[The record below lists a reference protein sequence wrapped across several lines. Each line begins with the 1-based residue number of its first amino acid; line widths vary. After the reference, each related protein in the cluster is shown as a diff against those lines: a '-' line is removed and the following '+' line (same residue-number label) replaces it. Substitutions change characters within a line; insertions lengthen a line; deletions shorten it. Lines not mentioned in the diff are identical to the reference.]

1 MAAIR
6 NSLEFVIK
14 IEMKTILISPV
25 HLISLRANGAIR
37 SPLKDVIDPP
47 IPKTRFQISSSYI
60 GNARYSNFDFQKNQ
74 LLLPIIADEA
84 CNSSCK

>member
-6 NSLEFVIK
+6 NNLEFVIK

-25 HLISLRANGAIR
+25 HLISLRANGAII

-47 IPKTRFQISSSYI
+47 IPKARSRISRCYL
-60 GNARYSNFDFQKNQ
+60 GNARAK
-74 LLLPIIADEA
+74 
-84 CNSSCK
+84 

>member
-6 NSLEFVIK
+6 NNLEFVIK

-47 IPKTRFQISSSYI
+47 IPKISDQNSRYYL
-60 GNARYSNFDFQKNQ
+60 GTARAF
-74 LLLPIIADEA
+74 
-84 CNSSCK
+84 

>member
-6 NSLEFVIK
+6 NNLEFVIK
-14 IEMKTILISPV
+14 IEMKTIFISPV

-47 IPKTRFQISSSYI
+47 IPETRPKISS
-60 GNARYSNFDFQKNQ
+60 
-74 LLLPIIADEA
+74 
-84 CNSSCK
+84 

>member
-6 NSLEFVIK
+6 NNLEFVIK

-37 SPLKDVIDPP
+37 SPLKDVIEPP
-47 IPKTRFQISSSYI
+47 IPKIRPQISTFSLPILDQVEQTYRVTHLVAE
-60 GNARYSNFDFQKNQ
+60 N
-74 LLLPIIADEA
+74 LLLT
-84 CNSSCK
+84 